1 MMQKITSLFLILLL
15 AVSTVNAEVQL
26 EKLLVS
32 TPNYYG
38 ETRNFRPE
46 LGTYEYEVSWSGIS
60 AANVFLTVN
69 KSGANYDI
77 STKVKTYSGVDIFYK
92 LRYEAAGKISGVD
105 FSPIESTIH
114 QQENSRV
121 KSTSL
126 KFTPEGRVRSSH
138 QYKTKIRTF
147 DFNPNNP
154 MLDPFSAAFL
164 ARSLDWE
171 IGQTRYFD
179 TFNGKSR
186 YLISFSATD
195 KIKMDV
201 NGETRD
207 VWVIEPSV
215 KKLNTDKQKN
225 KLRSAK
231 MYVTADE
238 KREILEID
246 SEVFVGSVK
255 TRLVGFTPS
264 KGQQSV
270 AVNYNFQ

>member
-1 MMQKITSLFLILLL
+1 MKKIINLLIILLL
-15 AVSTVNAEVQL
+15 VAPAAYAEVQL

-38 ETRNFRPE
+38 ETHDFRPE

-69 KSGANYDI
+69 KSGANYDV

-92 LRYEAAGKISGVD
+92 LRYEAFGKISGVD

-126 KFTPEGRVRSSH
+126 KFSPEGRVRSTH
-138 QYKTKIRTF
+138 QYKSKIRKF
-147 DFNPNNP
+147 DFNPQNP

-201 NGETRD
+201 NGEARD

-215 KKLNTDKQKN
+215 KKLNTSKQKN

-255 TRLVGFTPS
+255 TKLVSFTPH
-264 KGQQSV
+264 QQQTSV